1 MSNWNYVREESTNVA
16 AGDHRFE
23 VVSAEEKV
31 SKSGKNMIV
40 VSLKPN
46 GASFTVNDYIVEG
59 EYFNRKMTQFFDS
72 TGIEEGNFNLLTWVG
87 AVGAARFKEDEN
99 GYLKVQYY
107 LDPKRAEK
115 LPPWVG
121 DMPQR
126 QTVTTLGGDLEGAE
140 PLDPEDD
147 PF

>member
-1 MSNWNYVREESTNVA
+1 MTNWNYVREESTNIA

-107 LDPKRAEK
+107 IDPKRAEK

-121 DMPQR
+121 EMPQR
-126 QTVTTLGGDLEGAE
+126 QTVTTLGEDLEGAE